1 MFEMTVTGAF
11 ESRYGNVF
19 VQHFEARHK
28 LGSDR
33 RATETMHAML
43 AVTIKRVLTTDRK
56 LSSYSM
62 TTEGS
67 KPMTL
72 SKVLDIGHCGP
83 SIVDIRLSRGR

>member
-1 MFEMTVTGAF
+1 MFEMAVTGTF

-33 RATETMHAML
+33 RATETMHAM
-43 AVTIKRVLTTDRK
+43 IKRVLTTGRK

-62 TTEGS
+62 TTKGS

-83 SIVDIRLSRGR
+83 WLISDLAEVAE